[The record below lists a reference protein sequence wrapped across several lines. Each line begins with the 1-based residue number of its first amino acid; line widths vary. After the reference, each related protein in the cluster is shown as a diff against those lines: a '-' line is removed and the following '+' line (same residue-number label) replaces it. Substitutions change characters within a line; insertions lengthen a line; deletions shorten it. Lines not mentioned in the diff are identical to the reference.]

1 MEDVAPDPIEAFMD
15 SFHELLKRDKIQL
28 SADDQGHI
36 LLTLE
41 DGRIFSTGANGLL
54 RIA

>member
-1 MEDVAPDPIEAFMD
+1 MEDVAPDPIEEFMD

-28 SADDQGHI
+28 SADAQGHV

-41 DGRIFSTGANGLL
+41 DGRIFGTSANGLL
-54 RIA
+54 RIG